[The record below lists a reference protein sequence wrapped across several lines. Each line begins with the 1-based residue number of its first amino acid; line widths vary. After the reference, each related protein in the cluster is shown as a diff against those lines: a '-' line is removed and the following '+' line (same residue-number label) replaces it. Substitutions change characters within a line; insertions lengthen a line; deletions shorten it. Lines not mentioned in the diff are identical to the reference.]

1 MGAAAGGDDQPKF
14 ADRLDHLIRTVHP
27 SGRGPYTLD
36 EISQG
41 IKESS
46 GVTISVAYLNQLST
60 GRRENP
66 SLQHLQG
73 ISTFFG
79 VPIGYFFD
87 ETTSRAT
94 DEELRLLR
102 AIRDEGIRDLTLA
115 ALDMTPE
122 TRAAVGRIINE
133 MSTLDHRSPSDE
145 PTPRT
150 RRGRKRKDDTTGE

>member
-1 MGAAAGGDDQPKF
+1 MTAAAGGDDQPKF

-41 IKESS
+41 IKELT
-46 GVTISVAYLNQLST
+46 GVSISVAYLNQLST
-60 GRRENP
+60 GRRDNP
-66 SLQHLQG
+66 SAQHIHG
-73 ISTFFG
+73 IARFFG

-87 ETTSRAT
+87 PVTSRAT
-94 DEELRLLR
+94 DEELALLR

-122 TRAAVGRIINE
+122 TRAAVGRIMNE
-133 MSTLDHRSPSDE
+133 MSTLDHRPASDKS
-145 PTPRT
+145 TPRT
-150 RRGRKRKDDTTGE
+150 RRGRPRKEGTGNE